1 MLNTLGYSG
10 SKDLFPVGDVLQAPE
25 QEDAPPLRPGSGL
38 HDPNNSRILLEFF
51 HKYVVFRL
59 RIKRREVFWYQNL
72 SDLKLGLVFLYYNIE
87 GHLKSKIPTGSS

>member
-25 QEDAPPLRPGSGL
+25 QEDATPLCPGSGL
-38 HDPNNSRILLEFF
+38 HNPNNSRILLEFL

-59 RIKRREVFWYQNL
+59 RIKRLGVIWYQNL
-72 SDLKLGLVFLYYNIE
+72 SDLKLGGFFY
-87 GHLKSKIPTGSS
+87 